1 MSILELDGVSKAFA
15 GLHAVD
21 DVSIAV
27 DEHEFLGIIGPNGA
41 GKTTLFSLLS
51 GEQPPTDGAVVFD
64 GQDITGWPAHRI
76 ARTGLVRTFQ
86 LTRPFASMTVLE
98 NVTIASLQRHRSR
111 AAARRHALEVLDR
124 VQLGEQ
130 YAATSGSLSTA
141 GLKRLELAR
150 ALAMEPRVVLL
161 DEVLDR
167 VQLGE
172 QYAATSGSL
181 STAGLK
187 RLELARALAME
198 PRVVLLDEVLAGLVP
213 AERVPM
219 IELLRELHSEGLTVL
234 FVEHIMAAVM
244 ALSERLMVM
253 HEGSVLT
260 EGTPREVVQ
269 DPRVV
274 EAYLGEEPA

>member
-21 DVSIAV
+21 DVSITV

-51 GEQPPTDGAVVFD
+51 GEQPPSDGSVVFD

-161 DEVLDR
+161 DEVL
-167 VQLGE
+167 
-172 QYAATSGSL
+172 
-181 STAGLK
+181 
-187 RLELARALAME
+187 
-198 PRVVLLDEVLAGLVP
+198 AGLVP
-213 AERVPM
+213 AERAPM
-219 IELLRELHSEGLTVL
+219 IELLRDLHSEGLTVL